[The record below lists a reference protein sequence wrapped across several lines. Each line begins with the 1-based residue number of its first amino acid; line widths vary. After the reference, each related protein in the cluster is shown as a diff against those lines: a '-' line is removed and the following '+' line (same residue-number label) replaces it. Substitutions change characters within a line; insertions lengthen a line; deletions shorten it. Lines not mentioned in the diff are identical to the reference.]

1 MVSGGI
7 RLKYADRILKFL
19 STATGLFCILYGTLG
34 MIGLNPAGFHDEW
47 SIRLTG
53 MLMLFLGVL
62 YLYPNARIVGRNFK
76 KIYYWLCAA
85 PFLVVFACAFATI
98 CRSGWRSFLLQG
110 GPETTLLVSTFAFFA
125 PASLYFYEQ
134 RLVSRG

>member
-1 MVSGGI
+1 M

-19 STATGLFCILYGTLG
+19 STATGLFCIGYGTLG

-47 SIRLTG
+47 SIRLAG

-62 YLYPNARIVGRNFK
+62 YLCPNARIVGRNYK
-76 KIYYWLCAA
+76 RWYYLLCAV

-98 CRSGWRSFLLQG
+98 YRSGWRSFLLQG
-110 GPETTLLVSTFAFFA
+110 GPETRVMTSIFAFFA
-125 PASLYFYEQ
+125 PASLYFYEKKH
-134 RLVSRG
+134 VSKG